1 MDLLEIKIKLLYNI
15 YDILK
20 KQVVQLQAMKLYH
33 TDLEKL
39 CLLLHEGGQESIAT
53 MLDDLQGQ
61 ASSCQTKAREPV
73 CGDLECSPVALT
85 IASADGEV
93 SQVHGLRADMTGGD
107 LTARFRTVVWEPK
120 KNEYSQPVDTTV
132 PPSVR
137 TWTLPNNPMII
148 NVIEIEDLK

>member
-1 MDLLEIKIKLLYNI
+1 MHCIEFSQLPETPSIGCNRASQLEMWASIMIQCDSRAMCQIQHLDSSSGFSTSSRNSNCSMDLLEIKIKLLYNI

-61 ASSCQTKAREPV
+61 ASSCQTKARETKDCMP
-73 CGDLECSPVALT
+73 
-85 IASADGEV
+85 
-93 SQVHGLRADMTGGD
+93 
-107 LTARFRTVVWEPK
+107 
-120 KNEYSQPVDTTV
+120 
-132 PPSVR
+132 
-137 TWTLPNNPMII
+137 
-148 NVIEIEDLK
+148 